1 MTKYRYYLYTSL
13 ATALSSASL
22 PAQAQSTAPGDVSSE
37 PDEIVVTARRG
48 AEQLQDVPASISV
61 LTERDIEQ
69 AGVDDAASI
78 TSLTS
83 GVTIVTG
90 TAEVGDTQV
99 NIRGINGARD
109 AESNVALVVD
119 GVLKTNTAQLNQIQG
134 RLTQVEVL
142 KGPQGAYYG
151 RNAAAGAIVMTT
163 QQPTPVLSVSGKAS
177 YGENETYA
185 GQAVVSGPLGDNL
198 GAVVYGDYRKTDGFF
213 RNNGPIVAAQGA
225 TVDRFEGFNLGGRL
239 MFENGP
245 LTLDLKSRYGELR
258 GGALIYDVAFAL
270 PGFAAAFGNPDFQA
284 DVNEQDFNFQNN
296 VVSRNQQDTFEVSL
310 RGVLEGD
317 AVTVSGFVLYSDV
330 SQQFVA
336 DATTAAFNRFAGQP
350 SCLATTAQLF
360 NAGYQP
366 PSPQFAGPTPASSLY
381 DPFGPTTCDGIQ
393 FTVRDQKD
401 ISAELR
407 IASTGDEVFD
417 WSFGGYYLNIDRRAG
432 TAITEDRGLSLPTQ
446 LFNPPG
452 TDSPTSQ
459 LFDDQ
464 FDTNVYAVFGS
475 VDYELS
481 DQLDLSAAL
490 RFDREERTVSSNVP
504 NVLDPATGQFINPSL
519 AFGPIADQ
527 SAVFQQLQP
536 KISIAYKPTPDL
548 TLFANWGIG
557 FKAGGFNQQGSG
569 QVIDNNYNIPLNSNL
584 SISDQFR
591 KERSSAFEGGF
602 KAQLFDD
609 VVNLNGAVYYTQ
621 VTDMQFFEFFAGPF
635 GVLRVVS
642 NIDRVD
648 ILGFE
653 ADVNVKPITGIDL
666 FASVN
671 VTDSEIKRNES
682 RPDTVGNTSP
692 YTADYTLNFG
702 VQATQPVSN
711 SIDAVLRTDYRITGP
726 TWFSTVQDQQVRTLF
741 DLFFPGLG
749 TADYSRTQRDAF
761 GILNLRAGLR
771 GENWSATLFAD
782 NLFNKNFLAEVIPA
796 PEFGGSFVSPG
807 ARRTIGVE
815 VGFDF

>member
-1 MTKYRYYLYTSL
+1 MKKSSYFLYASL
-13 ATALSSASL
+13 SASAICASL
-22 PAQAQSTAPGDVSSE
+22 PAHAQSTETNDGVTTTDS
-37 PDEIVVTARRG
+37 IVVTARRG
-48 AEQLQDVPASISV
+48 SELLQDVPASVSV
-61 LTERDIEQ
+61 LTAQEIDR

-90 TAEVGDTQV
+90 TAEVGDTQI

-151 RNAAAGAIVMTT
+151 RNAAAGAIVLTT
-163 QQPTPVLSVSGKAS
+163 QEPTSSFSASGKVGV
-177 YGENETYA
+177 GENDTYT

-198 GAVVYGDYRKTDGFF
+198 GAVVFGDYRKTDGFF
-213 RNNGPIVAAQGA
+213 RNNGPIEEARGA
-225 TVDRFEGFNLGGRL
+225 TVDRFEGFNVGGRL
-239 MFENGP
+239 MFDNGP
-245 LTLDLKSRYGELR
+245 LTLDLKSRYGELD

-270 PGFAAAFGNPDFQA
+270 PGFAGAFGNPDFQA

-296 VVSRNQQDTFEVSL
+296 IVSRNQQETFEVSL

-317 AVTVSGFVLYSDV
+317 AVTASGFVLYSDV

-350 SCLATTAQLF
+350 SCQMTTADLF
-360 NAGYQP
+360 AAGYQP
-366 PSPQFAGPTPASSLY
+366 PSPQFAGPTPAASLY

-393 FTVRDQKD
+393 FTIRDQQD

-407 IASTGDEVFD
+407 IASSGDERFD
-417 WSFGGYYLNIDRRAG
+417 WSLGVYYLNIDRRAG
-432 TAITEDRGLSLPTQ
+432 TAIAEDRGLGVPTQ
-446 LFNPPG
+446 LFEPPG
-452 TDSPTSQ
+452 SVAPTSQ

-464 FDTNVYAVFGS
+464 FDTNVYAAFGS
-475 VDYELS
+475 VDYEIT
-481 DQLDLSAAL
+481 DQLDASVAL
-490 RFDREERTVSSNVP
+490 RFDREERSVSSNVP
-504 NVLDPATGQFINPSL
+504 DVTDPATGQLINPSL

-527 SAVFQQLQP
+527 SAVFEQLQP
-536 KISIAYKPTPDL
+536 KISLAYKPTPDF

-569 QVIDNNYNIPLNSNL
+569 EVIDSNYNVPLGSNL
-584 SISDQFR
+584 NISDQFR
-591 KERSSAFEGGF
+591 KEKSSAFEGGF
-602 KAQLFDD
+602 KAKLFDD
-609 VVNLNGAVYYTQ
+609 VLSLNGAVYYTE

-635 GVLRVVS
+635 GILRVVS

-653 ADVNVKPITGIDL
+653 ADAKVSPIAGIDL
-666 FASVN
+666 FGSVN
-671 VTDSEIKRNES
+671 ITDSEIKRNAS
-682 RPDTVGNTSP
+682 RPDTVGNKSP
-692 YTADYTLNFG
+692 YTADYTINLG
-702 VQATQPVSN
+702 MQATQPFKGTV
-711 SIDAVLRTDYRITGP
+711 DAIFRADYRITGP
-726 TWFSTVQDQQVRTLF
+726 TWFSTVQDQEIRTLF

-749 TADYSRTQRDAF
+749 TADFSRTERDAYGVF
-761 GILNLRAGLR
+761 NARVGLQ
-771 GENWSATLFAD
+771 GEHWSATLYAD
-782 NLFNKNFLAEVIPA
+782 NLFNENYLAEVIPA

-815 VGFDF
+815 VGFEF